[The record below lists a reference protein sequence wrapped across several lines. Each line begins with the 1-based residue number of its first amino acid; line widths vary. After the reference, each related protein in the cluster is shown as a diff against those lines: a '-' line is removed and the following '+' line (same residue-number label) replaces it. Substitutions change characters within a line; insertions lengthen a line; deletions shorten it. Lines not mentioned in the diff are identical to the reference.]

1 MSEIIIATLLFG
13 GDTIELSRVLDA
25 YMHYRTNQA
34 LYSKLYI
41 SPLYISIMQVSLYIC
56 LMELFTWLNGKEIQ
70 ERTLRVRYGEA

>member
-1 MSEIIIATLLFG
+1 VGMFEIIL
-13 GDTIELSRVLDA
+13 DTFRSDSINITISRVLDA

-56 LMELFTWLNGKEIQ
+56 LMEL
-70 ERTLRVRYGEA
+70 